1 MDLLKRNFIVREPLL
16 VGILLVIATIFS
28 ALTHSYSQAYDRKRS
43 ALGIQWFERGQ
54 EELGQN
60 HSLSAVEDFRTALVY
75 DPGNWDFR
83 MHLAG
88 ALTQAGQ
95 TEQALNYYQN
105 LWQTR
110 PNSGPINLQLGR
122 LTAREGDAGAAERY
136 FNGAIFGDWP
146 ENPEQSRRAASLEL
160 IHFYLDR
167 GDSGHAISQLMIL
180 ADNLPENPQ
189 LQAQVADLFSKA
201 GDDRRAL
208 KLYRSAERLDPDSVP
223 AILGAGEAAYRI
235 GDFHT
240 AQSYLTRTLRL
251 DESDASAK
259 RLLAVLQSFNLLDPN
274 EHGLSE
280 GEKINRTLRMFEISG
295 NRLQFCAGLTT
306 DSSIASQAEQWKQR
320 KSTANARFLTQHP
333 EEVDSLQ
340 EFSIS
345 TETLAQLKCGEPSV
359 DDSAILAIARHR
371 EMEER

>member
-16 VGILLVIATIFS
+16 IGVLLLIATSFS
-28 ALTHSYSQAYDRKRS
+28 ALTHAYSQAYDRRRS
-43 ALGIQWFERGQ
+43 ALGIEWFERGQ
-54 EELGQN
+54 HELSQN
-60 HSLSAVEDFRTALVY
+60 RSLTAVEDFRTALVY
-75 DPGNWDFR
+75 DPSNWDFR

-88 ALTQAGQ
+88 ALTEAGQ
-95 TEQALNYYQN
+95 TEEALNYYQN

-122 LTAREGDAGAAERY
+122 LTAREGDASAAERY
-136 FNGAIFGDWP
+136 LNGAIFGDWP
-146 ENPEQSRRAASLEL
+146 ENPEENRRAASLEL

-189 LQAQVADLFSKA
+189 MQSQVAGLFSQA
-201 GDDRRAL
+201 GDERRAL
-208 KLYRSAERLDPDSVP
+208 KLYRSAEQLDPDSLP
-223 AILGAGEAAYRI
+223 AILGAGEAAFRI
-235 GDFHT
+235 GDFNA
-240 AQSYLTRTLRL
+240 AQAYFIHALRL
-251 DESDASAK
+251 DESNASAK
-259 RLLAVLQSFNLLDPN
+259 KQLAVLQSLNLLDPN

-280 GEKINRTLRMFEISG
+280 SEKIKRTLRMFEISG
-295 NRLQFCAGLTT
+295 NRLQSCAGLTT
-306 DSSIASQAEQWKQR
+306 DSSIASQTEQWKQR
-320 KSTANARFLTQHP
+320 KSVANVHSLTQHP

-371 EMEER
+371 EMEDR